1 MSDKGFIFDYSRCV
15 GCHACMV
22 ACYNQN
28 HTEPPMAWRM
38 VVNGNPIK
46 IPLKGFIN
54 LSIACNHCVDAPCMV
69 NCPAIAYSKDNITGA
84 IVHNHLKCI
93 GCKYCTWACPYEAPK
108 FNPAKGVIEKCNFCN
123 DLLKEGGIPACAG
136 ACPTG
141 ALTYGDIKIEP
152 KLSKPGF
159 PEVETSPRIN
169 AINDTVERTIPEMD
183 IDATGYQQSNYT
195 ERYAHRIRAPKEMPL
210 IFFTFLSA
218 VLVGWFITFYNFER
232 ITLYHKI
239 AFISLQTIAGLISL
253 FHLGKPFRAFRALN
267 HIKSSWLSR
276 EIALFGVFTLLGSLC
291 VLTGTG
297 VLYGFALIV
306 GLAFL
311 ISVEMVY
318 HVTRKDYRTPIHS
331 ANTLLTA
338 VAFAS
343 LILISKEFILFALIK
358 LVLYLSRHAYEQKLS
373 FKRFL
378 LSLLRFLALLLPF
391 VGILFG
397 TISLITPFVILFLVG
412 EFIDRYEYYTNID
425 THNPFQ
431 SI

>member
-1 MSDKGFIFDYSRCV
+1 MSEKGFIFDYSRCV
-15 GCHACMV
+15 GCHACIV

-69 NCPAIAYSKDNITGA
+69 NCPAIAYSKDEITGA
-84 IVHNHLKCI
+84 IVHDHLKCI
-93 GCKYCTWACPYEAPK
+93 GCKYCTWACPYETPK

-141 ALTYGDIKIEP
+141 ALTYGDIEIEP

-159 PEVETSPRIN
+159 PDVETSPRIN
-169 AINDTVERTIPEMD
+169 AINDTVERAIPEMD

-195 ERYAHRIRAPKEMPL
+195 EHYTHRIRASKEMPL
-210 IFFTFLSA
+210 IVFTFLSA
-218 VLVGWFITFYNFER
+218 VLVGWFITFYRFEKISSFYR
-232 ITLYHKI
+232 I
-239 AFISLQTIAGLISL
+239 AFIFLLAFAGFASLL
-253 FHLGKPFRAFRALN
+253 HLGKPLRAYRALL
-267 HIKSSWLSR
+267 HVKSSWLSR
-276 EIALFGVFTLLGSLC
+276 EIALFGAFALLSSIF
-291 VLTGTG
+291 VLTGT
-297 VLYGFALIV
+297 VALFWFALLV
-306 GLAFL
+306 GTSFL

-318 HVTRKDYRTPIHS
+318 HVTRKNYRTPIHS

-338 VAFAS
+338 VTFAS
-343 LILISKEFILFALIK
+343 LILISKEFVLFALIK
-358 LVLYLSRHAYEQKLS
+358 LLLYLSRHAYGQKVD

-397 TISLITPFVILFLVG
+397 AIYVITPFAILFLIG

-425 THNPFQ
+425 THNPIQ
-431 SI
+431 NI